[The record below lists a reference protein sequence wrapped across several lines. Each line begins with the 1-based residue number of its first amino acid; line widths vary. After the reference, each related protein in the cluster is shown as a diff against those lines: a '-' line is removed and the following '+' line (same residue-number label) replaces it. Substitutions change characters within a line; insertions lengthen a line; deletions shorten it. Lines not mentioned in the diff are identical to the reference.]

1 MSFSITFIAFHLT
14 RSPSLSFPQVQSMQS
29 HFNLLFIL
37 YEDHKSHKIIRILA
51 CSARIYIN
59 LRIKLY
65 CNGHNMW
72 DFICPLYDLSNPS
85 RFPELFHFFYKTTA
99 KKTIFR
105 KMWSEWKAN
114 LLYYV
119 IFAIIFRS
127 SSTYIGLFKF
137 FQAYVLISPASP
149 RLKYLKSN
157 QLKKW
162 TRLSLSSEIFSE
174 RKKQFYVNTNGR

>member
-85 RFPELFHFFYKTTA
+85 RFPELFHFFYIKQQQ
-99 KKTIFR
+99 KKQYL
-105 KMWSEWKAN
+105 E
-114 LLYYV
+114 
-119 IFAIIFRS
+119 
-127 SSTYIGLFKF
+127 
-137 FQAYVLISPASP
+137 
-149 RLKYLKSN
+149 KY
-157 QLKKW
+157 
-162 TRLSLSSEIFSE
+162 EVSE
-174 RKKQFYVNTNGR
+174 RLICYIMLYSRLFLDHPARILDYSNFFKHMF